1 MTEQILTITGL
12 KFTADGRT
20 VAHGAVIR
28 EGETAVEEILRT
40 GGAQMGT
47 LHRLPGCPTGR
58 VDALFA
64 GRKSTVAIFGERF
77 LLAAGE
83 EPRQDWLGT
92 LRRLVAAR

>member
-1 MTEQILTITGL
+1 MTEQIITITGL
-12 KFTADGRT
+12 EFTTEGRT

-28 EGETAVEEILRT
+28 EGEAPLTELLKA
-40 GGAQMGT
+40 GGAQLGT
-47 LHRLPGCPTGR
+47 LRPVHGCPVGR
-58 VDALFA
+58 VKARLDGQAASAVF
-64 GRKSTVAIFGERF
+64 FGERF